1 MNIYFDKMSELLIE
15 SKGIRTKE
23 YLIPPFELREGELVI
38 LYLHGGAHF
47 QGIKTELVNIFTGKI
62 KNENVIVTKSLTY
75 VDYFRE
81 SKFRSLFFPLRVG
94 KYLKKSGNLESKFIQ
109 KIYEILWIN
118 KKTKINE
125 LHWNSKRL
133 LSLYTTFSKTKH
145 IVFELAGLGPDD
157 AKENYDIVRNEIRKG
172 GSAILIDWAS
182 DMKDDCDKFITLEW
196 LIDFEENKTVFKI

>member
-1 MNIYFDKMSELLIE
+1 MKELLIE

-23 YLIPPFELREGELVI
+23 YFIPPFELREGELVV
-38 LYLHGGAHF
+38 LYLYGGAHF
-47 QGIKTELVNIFTGKI
+47 QDIKTELVNAFTGKI

-81 SKFRSLFFPLRVG
+81 SKFRRLFFPIKVG
-94 KYLKKSGNLESKFIQ
+94 EYLKKRANLESEFIQ
-109 KIYEILWIN
+109 KIYEIPWIN

-133 LSLYTTFSKTKH
+133 LSLYTTLSKTKY

-157 AKENYDIVRNEIRKG
+157 AKENYDIVRNEIKNG
-172 GSAILIDWAS
+172 GAAILVDWAE
-182 DMKDDCDKFITLEW
+182 DMRDNCDKFITLEW
-196 LIDFEENKTVFKI
+196 LSV

>member
-1 MNIYFDKMSELLIE
+1 MQKLIVE
-15 SKGIRTKE
+15 SKGIKTDQ
-23 YLIPPFELREGELVI
+23 YFIPPFELRDGELVI
-38 LYLHGGAHF
+38 LYLYGGAHF

-62 KNENVIVTKSLTY
+62 KNENVIVTNSLTY

-81 SKFRSLFFPLRVG
+81 SKFRSLFFPVRVG
-94 KYLKKSGNLESKFIQ
+94 KYLNNRANLKSEFIQ
-109 KIYEILWIN
+109 KIYEIPWIN

-133 LSLYTTFSKTKH
+133 LSLYATFSKTKY

-157 AKENYDIVRNEIRKG
+157 AKENYDIVRNEIRKRG
-172 GSAILIDWAS
+172 AAILIDWAS

-196 LIDFEENKTVFKI
+196 L